1 MERLRRH
8 YLVPL
13 LTVLILFLIG
23 LAVLLGVVRRVRQL
37 RSDAVFVSIPLRPEA
52 TAAQRILTPAAT
64 YPPYTLDLLPAAMRQ
79 AEPEADLR
87 GRVEN
92 LALTLTAPVPT
103 VPGGPTWTPT
113 AAATA
118 TVIPVITCAV
128 GPGGAALYESPVLAS
143 TISGQLAGGE
153 MVEGTGRSPDGL
165 WLKGETTTGQQGWL
179 EAALLACAQPINGLG
194 IVEP

>member
-13 LTVLILFLIG
+13 LTVLILFLFG
-23 LAVLLGVVRRVRQL
+23 LALLLGVVRRVRQL
-37 RSDAVFVSIPLRPEA
+37 RSEAVFVGIPLRPEA
-52 TAAQRILTPAAT
+52 TAAQRLLTPAAT
-64 YPPYTLDLLPAAMRQ
+64 YPPYTLDLLPAAMRR

-113 AAATA
+113 APATPTA
-118 TVIPVITCAV
+118 ISFLNCTIVAEGAIMYSAPDVTSAV
-128 GPGGAALYESPVLAS
+128 
-143 TISGQLAGGE
+143 SGQLSGGE
-153 MVEGTGRSPDGL
+153 MVEGTGRLADSQ
-165 WLKGETTTGQQGWL
+165 WLIANTTTGQQGWL
-179 EAALLACAQPINGLG
+179 DAALLACEQPINALG